1 MKFLQHLISK
11 TGKGEGNAV
20 CIPCLAGAIV
30 VLVIAIL
37 AISMILRSG
46 GGTAVEE
53 LPLTQES
60 VDDIVQHGQVLLT
73 ERLNAGDDLS
83 DGPCLDNNK
92 TFKGWVID
100 IAHDPRELVD
110 DKAENQCS
118 AYRRGSAKNF
128 VELSLS
134 GDIIRVYP
142 EPPTTPE
149 VE

>member
-1 MKFLQHLISK
+1 MKFLQQLLAK
-11 TGKGEGNAV
+11 MGKGEGNELCV
-20 CIPCLAGAIV
+20 PCLAGAIA

-60 VDDIVQHGQVLLT
+60 VDDIVQHGQILLT

-100 IAHDPRELVD
+100 IAHDPREPVD
-110 DKAENQCS
+110 DQAENQCS
-118 AYRRGSAKNF
+118 EYRRGSAQNF

-134 GDIIRVYP
+134 GDIIRIHP
-142 EPPTTPE
+142 QLSTSD